1 MCRFYFPKNEVLTF
15 CLVLKLNFF
24 ELTEWKY
31 GVLGSFLLHFT
42 IFSGTVA
49 QLEVSVKSVAL
60 QYIIFHFLND

>member
-1 MCRFYFPKNEVLTF
+1 MCRFYFAENEVLTF
-15 CLVLKLNFF
+15 CLVLKLHFF

-31 GVLGSFLLHFT
+31 GVLDSFLLHFT

-49 QLEVSVKSVAL
+49 QLEVSVKSVTL